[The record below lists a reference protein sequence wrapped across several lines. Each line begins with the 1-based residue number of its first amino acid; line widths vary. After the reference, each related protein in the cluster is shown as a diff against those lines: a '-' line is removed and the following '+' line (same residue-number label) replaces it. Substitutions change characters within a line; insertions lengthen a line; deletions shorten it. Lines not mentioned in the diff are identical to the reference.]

1 MGATTFEGEGAM
13 RIIQICLLGTA
24 VLCGAAMPAMAQDSA
39 TGGTVV
45 LAQASAPPDTTGPAS
60 SNTIESI
67 TVTAQRRAEDIQRVP
82 VAITALEGSTLD
94 TQGIVGFQSLSF
106 RVPSFR
112 FGAGV
117 TGGENVITMRGL
129 GSQNTTPGGDS
140 PVAYSVDG
148 VTLQRSTAIDPEFY
162 DIDRIEV
169 LRGPQGT
176 LYGRNSVGGS
186 INVITNHP
194 QDEFG
199 ASLDFLVGDYAA
211 HIVRGYVTGPIV
223 DDGGVQVLGRVSGV
237 YAQHDPYSDNL
248 SRVPGATHNQDGE
261 DLTMLRGELLFNLSP
276 SVNLLLTAST
286 LDSRD
291 PVATNVA
298 WWEIPTRYVVPGAP
312 PQPTIPLG
320 SRCDFST
327 PAKFDPRKFCH
338 DYPERASN
346 KLNLFTATLN
356 WDLGWATL
364 TSVSGYSTNHV
375 DQSSDGDGSDL
386 PMAAGKVWTLHQRQ
400 LSEEVRL
407 ASHDDESALRWLAGF
422 IYFYAANHENFIY
435 DDFGYNDYYTAPP
448 FSGFT
453 DAFNFHNGG
462 NSTTKAWAPFGQ
474 VDFDFAKTS
483 AGVPLTLELGL
494 RYSHDER
501 SSASFLDYALPVLGL
516 DFPSTFGFD
525 KTWAQWTGNLTAR
538 YQFTSDVMAY
548 ATVARGYLS
557 GGGIVGLGNQ
567 YNPEHVWSY
576 EIGLKSEWL
585 NQRLQL
591 NAAAFHE
598 DISNMQVFIQSGVA
612 SGVEN
617 AAKSRANGLEL
628 EAVAIPV
635 DNLRLNATVTLTDA
649 KYEQYLSRDTRYSVT
664 ASPCFDPVTNPD
676 ALCNFKGNKLN
687 QTPPYSV
694 DLGAEYTF
702 LTSIG
707 SFTPRAE
714 IFFSGEV
721 FFTPPNNPLARQAPY
736 HQTDLHL
743 TWNSVDNRW
752 WADAFVKNLENKD
765 VISNDGLQSAT
776 LGLGVQEPDN
786 YAYYPP
792 RTFGVRLGVHL

>member
-1 MGATTFEGEGAM
+1 M
-13 RIIQICLLGTA
+13 RLKQIGILGTA
-24 VLCGAAMPAMAQDSA
+24 ALCGAVTAALADQNSGQAPAKEI
-39 TGGTVV
+39 V
-45 LAQASAPPDTTGPAS
+45 LAQASAPPNTAPTTSAGNA
-60 SNTIESI
+60 IESI

-82 VAITALEGSTLD
+82 VAITALEGSALE
-94 TQGIVGFQSLSF
+94 TQGIVGFQDLSF
-106 RVPSFR
+106 RVPSLR

-148 VTLQRSTAIDPEFY
+148 VTLQRSTAVDPEFY

-199 ASLDFLVGDYAA
+199 ASLDFLVGNYAA
-211 HIVRGYVTGPIV
+211 HIVRGWVTGPIL
-223 DDGGVQVLGRVSGV
+223 DDGGVQILGRVTGV
-237 YAQHDPYSDNL
+237 YAQHDPYSENL
-248 SRVPGATHNQDGE
+248 SQAPTATHNQDAE
-261 DLTMLRGELLFNLSP
+261 DLSMLRGELLFNLSP

-291 PVATNVA
+291 PTATNVA
-298 WWEIPTRYVVPGAP
+298 WWEVPTRYIVPGAP

-346 KLNLFTATLN
+346 KLDLFTATLN
-356 WDLGWATL
+356 WDLGWANL

-375 DQSSDGDGSDL
+375 SQSSDGDGSDL
-386 PMAAGKVWTLHQRQ
+386 PIAAGKVWTIHQRQ

-407 ASHDDESALRWLAGF
+407 ASHDDDSALRWLAGF
-422 IYFYAANHENFIY
+422 IYFFAKNDENFIY
-435 DDFGYNDYYTAPP
+435 DDFGYNDDFAIP
-448 FSGFT
+448 FVSPGYF
-453 DAFNFHNGG
+453 DEFNFHNGG
-462 NSTTKAWAPFGQ
+462 SSTTKSWAPFGQ
-474 VDFDFAKTS
+474 VDFDFGKTS
-483 AGVPLTLELGL
+483 AAFPLTLSLGL

-501 SSASFLDYALPVLGL
+501 SSASFLIYQLPALGL
-516 DFPSTFGFD
+516 FFPPSLSSFD

-538 YQFTSDVMAY
+538 YQFTDDAMAY

-557 GGGIVGLGNQ
+557 GGGIVGLPNQ

-576 EIGLKSEWL
+576 EVGLKSQWL
-585 NQRLQL
+585 ENRLQL

-598 DISNMQVFIQSGVA
+598 DIVNMQVFIQTGVT

-617 AAKSRANGLEL
+617 AAKSRVNGLEL

-649 KYEQYLSRDTRYSVT
+649 KYLEYMSRDGRYSLFS
-664 ASPCFDPVTNPD
+664 SPCFNGDFVHPE
-676 ALCNFKGNKLN
+676 ALCDFKGNKLN
-687 QTPPYSV
+687 QTPPYTV

-702 LTSIG
+702 ITSIG
-707 SFTPRAE
+707 NFTPRAE

-721 FFTPPNNPLARQAPY
+721 YFTPPNNPLARQSPY
-736 HQTDLHL
+736 HQTDLRL

-752 WADAFVKNLENKD
+752 WAEAFVKNLENKD
-765 VISNDGLQSAT
+765 IISNDGLQSIS
-776 LGLGVQEPDN
+776 LGQQVQEPDN

-792 RTFGVRLGVHL
+792 RTFGLRVGVHI